1 MADEGTKPTQTL
13 SLEELSPYFHLPI
26 NDAATE
32 LGICSTALKK
42 ICRSIGVKRWPHRK
56 IKSLDNMIES
66 LQNLIAANEGDI
78 PKMNLDMEDLLAKRK
93 FLMENPNTC
102 YKNVVSKYE
111 INSFNSK
118 IQKAQHSKLNNN
130 NCSNSS
136 HTQTQK
142 LLVNW
147 PKPTKIIKK
156 DEHFND
162 VSSQKPVVLPVIS
175 SILSNIDHEIDSDD
189 ETLQALKSKFYSYVQ
204 PLTIPESPGTLPV
217 LNPFPKMSPYMTN
230 RPLRMSG

>member
-1 MADEGTKPTQTL
+1 MADEATKPTQTL

-66 LQNLIAANEGDI
+66 LQNLIDANEGDI

-102 YKNVVSKYE
+102 YKNVVSKYQ

-118 IQKAQHSKLNNN
+118 IQKAQNCKLNNN
-130 NCSNSS
+130 SDSS

-142 LLVNW
+142 MLVGW

-156 DEHFND
+156 DEHSNA
-162 VSSQKPVVLPVIS
+162 VSSLKPVVLPVIS
-175 SILSNIDHEIDSDD
+175 SILSNDEIDSDD
-189 ETLQALKSKFYSYVQ
+189 ETLQVLKSKFYSYVQ
-204 PLTIPESPGTLPV
+204 PPTIPESPCTLPV
-217 LNPFPKMSPYMTN
+217 LKPFPKMSPYMTN